1 MNILHVADKEMIG
14 IYTRSFDW
22 QVKIQVFFSL
32 CSRKTKLDSIALTS
46 MSDSEK
52 KVWGENIPIN

>member
-22 QVKIQVFFSL
+22 QVKIQVFCL
-32 CSRKTKLDSIALTS
+32 CVV
-46 MSDSEK
+46 EK
-52 KVWGENIPIN
+52 NWNRLH